1 MTDQPRPLE
10 AQDALETLVHQFA
23 DPLSFYRELI
33 QNAVDAG
40 SPQVE
45 VRLEYLEPRPG
56 VSGPGT
62 AVIHVDD
69 WGEGMDR
76 RIIDTKLTRL
86 FSSGKDGDLTKIGRF
101 GIGFVS
107 VFALE
112 PDAVCV
118 DTSRGGENWRVLF
131 KRDRTFERIAR
142 DEPVDGTKIR
152 IFRAMP
158 REEFD
163 DLVER
168 SRAVIGYWAKHLRTE
183 VTFQGDPINQPFA
196 LEAPCQV
203 RHAEEGTEV
212 VAGYPVDGAT
222 FAGYYN
228 RGLTLLEESESPF
241 GGVAFKIDSRYLEH
255 TLTRDNVIR
264 DRNYERAMGI
274 VRRLVE
280 GPLLERLL
288 DLLEAEAA
296 AAEPGPLREYLYR
309 TAFRQLPAK
318 AAPERKLFRDVA
330 GVPATLRECRAAARR
345 GELYRE
351 VPGSPVAEALR
362 ALHSIVIDAAD
373 GSAEAQLLE
382 WVARA
387 EVPRA
392 GASFCRPLEVPAD
405 RLPAGWAAL
414 RRALEERLRADGC
427 RLAGLEAGD
436 FDYPGSTIA
445 DRVAIARPPDATL
458 VPLAEAGVLGTS
470 FLSRRRVVVV
480 NARHPLVRRLCGAAE
495 REPELAAYL
504 AAKLFRIGG
513 ERTVRDEAR
522 SAARVWEARCRRR
535 SA

>member
-1 MTDQPRPLE
+1 MAEQPRPLE
-10 AQDALETLVHQFA
+10 AQDALDTLVHQFA

-45 VRLEYLEPRPG
+45 IRMEYLDPPPG
-56 VSGPGT
+56 VPGPGT

-107 VFALE
+107 VFAIE

-152 IFRAMP
+152 VFRAMP

-168 SRAVIGYWAKHLRTE
+168 SRKVIVYWAKHLRTE
-183 VTFQGDPINQPFA
+183 VTFQGEAINQPLA
-196 LEAPCQV
+196 LDAPCQV
-203 RHAEEGTEV
+203 RHQEEGTEV
-212 VAGYPVDGAT
+212 VVGYPADGST

-228 RGLTLLEESESPF
+228 RGLTLLEEGESPF

-296 AAEPGPLREYLYR
+296 SAKPGPLHDYLYG

-318 AAPERKLFRDVA
+318 AAPDRKLFRDVA
-330 GVPATLRECRAAARR
+330 GTPVSLRECRAAARR
-345 GELYRE
+345 GELYRD
-351 VPGSPVAEALR
+351 VPGSPVGEALR
-362 ALHSIVIDAAD
+362 AVHSAVIDAPD
-373 GSAEAQLLE
+373 GSAEAQLLD

-392 GASFCRPLEVPAD
+392 GALFCRPSEAPAD
-405 RLPAGWAAL
+405 RLPAGWPAL
-414 RRALEERLRADGC
+414 REALAERLRADGC
-427 RLAGLEAGD
+427 RVSGVEAGS
-436 FDYPGSTIA
+436 FVYPGSSIA
-445 DRVAIARPPDATL
+445 DRLAIVRPPDATL
-458 VPLAEAGVLGTS
+458 VPLAEAGEIGTS
-470 FLSRRRVVVV
+470 LFSRRRVVVLNV
-480 NARHPLVRRLCGAAE
+480 EHPLVRRLGAAAE
-495 REPELAAYL
+495 REPELAGHL
-504 AAKLFRIGG
+504 AAKLLRIGG
-513 ERTVRDEAR
+513 ERSVRDEAR
-522 SAARVWEARCRRR
+522 STARVWEARCRRR